1 MLTKEWNF
9 SCQCENNIFRHD
21 IFKEIETKH
30 NAEHQ
35 RTAPSTKD
43 KGSRRYFTGRIF
55 LQTAKNIAI
64 IQQTQTKTRDP
75 VPVFTLF

>member
-1 MLTKEWNF
+1 MELLLPMRGQYF
-9 SCQCENNIFRHD
+9 SSGY
-21 IFKEIETKH
+21 FKEMQTKH

-75 VPVFTLF
+75 VPVFTSF